1 MEAETVAAISNM
13 KNDTIED
20 LILQLDLPEEFSNYI
35 SLYFEPL
42 SELFHQY
49 SLASPTPVIGINGS
63 QGSGKTTAAVI
74 LKSLL
79 ETKYRHQVVILSID
93 DFYHTKTKRNEL
105 AQSLHPLFATR
116 GVPGTHDVDLAL
128 HTIQQLKQL
137 HKGESSSI
145 PRFDKAIDDRK
156 VEKQWDTIEGP
167 VSIIIFEG
175 WCIGSQAIDKDSL
188 LDPINDLEKFEDKKG
203 IWRIRSNEF
212 LAAKYQTL
220 FKQIDYLLMLKAPD
234 FDIVYQ
240 WRLLQEQKLAESL
253 KNSAEKLSYS
263 LLKPAQL
270 KRFIQ
275 HYQRLTEHNLSAIP
289 AIANAIITLNDKH
302 QMTHIDF
309 DHTRCCL

>member
-20 LILQLDLPEEFSNYI
+20 LILQLGLPEEFSNYI

-93 DFYHTKTKRNEL
+93 DFYHTKAKRNEL

-156 VEKQWDTIEGP
+156 VEKQWDKIEGP

-203 IWRIRSNEF
+203 IWRTCSNEF
-212 LAAKYQTL
+212 LAGEYQTL
-220 FKQIDYLLMLKAPD
+220 FKQIDYLLMLKAPN
-234 FDIVYQ
+234 FDVVYQ
-240 WRLLQEQKLAESL
+240 WRLLQEQKLAECL
-253 KNSAEKLSYS
+253 KNSPEKASHY
-263 LLKPAQL
+263 LLNPAQL

-275 HYQRLTEHNLSAIP
+275 YYQRLTEHNLSAIP
-289 AIANAIITLNDKH
+289 AEANAIITLNDKH

-309 DHTRCCL
+309 DHTRCCS